1 MLKQVCQWYNFVFLE
16 NITSRAWACFF
27 RSEFVKWHSVHSD
40 LFLKFEFNSYAQV
53 LALVRVIK
61 DNNTSSAKLFDSEYY
76 IIW

>member
-1 MLKQVCQWYNFVFLE
+1 MLKQVCEWHDFVFLE
-16 NITSRAWACFF
+16 NVTYRVWACFF